1 MIERRL
7 GQNVTQET
15 KAETFQRTHVDR
27 LVRRQ
32 QILHILEDKGPMTAK
47 QIAIEMHHRGY
58 TNNDDRNNSSPRLTE
73 LMELGLVEPAGKTIC
88 IYTGKTVAVF
98 KRRMVNQQLSLI

>member
-15 KAETFQRTHVDR
+15 RVEAYQRVKVDR
-27 LVRRQ
+27 MVRRQ

-47 QIAIEMHHRGY
+47 QIAVEMKHRGY
-58 TNNDDRNNSSPRLTE
+58 TDNDDRNNASPRLTE
-73 LMELGLVEPAGKTIC
+73 LMELGLVEPAGKTTC

-98 KRRMVNQQLSLI
+98 KRRRLDKQLSLI